1 MNVKGTYTIKE
12 KMGSYDL
19 EIDYEYYF
27 KESTHYDPFE
37 DKLDIKEV
45 RLNGM
50 NITGFYYDYLNE
62 DMFNDVY
69 EYATEDK
76 YENHE

>member
-12 KMGSYDL
+12 NMGSYDL
-19 EIDYEYYF
+19 EIDYEYYI
-27 KESTHYDPFE
+27 KKPTHYDPLE
-37 DKLDIKEV
+37 DQLDIKQV

-50 NITGFYYDYLNE
+50 DITKFYWDYLDE
-62 DMFNDVY
+62 DMFIDVY
-69 EYATEDK
+69 EYAVENK

>member
-12 KMGSYDL
+12 NMGSYDL
-19 EIDYEYYF
+19 EIDYEYYI
-27 KESTHYDPFE
+27 KKPTHYDPFE